1 MVPIMMKRSSLR
13 MNPLFSIWT
22 HPSSTIRYIIEH
34 KSMMY
39 SFMLIS
45 ISALINSIMAFAD
58 LGLFNGLSLF
68 TTLVIVLLSG
78 LLSGLAGWGIVIVA
92 FTGIGK
98 LLGGTG
104 TMHKMGLATGASAIP
119 TIWTAPIGL
128 MAISLYGQQLFV
140 TPTGPLGTNMS
151 IGFFFLQTWI
161 LLVISIFGL
170 IVQSKAIGIVHNF
183 SAWRGFGTLMLF
195 AGFIVVFSII
205 ILGSLFSIIFSL

>member
-1 MVPIMMKRSSLR
+1 

-22 HPSSTIRYIIEH
+22 QPSNTIRYIIDH

-39 SFMLIS
+39 PFMLIS

-68 TTLVIVLLSG
+68 TTLVVVLFSS

-92 FTGIGK
+92 YTWIGK

-104 TMHKMGLATGASAIP
+104 TMRKMGLATGASTIP
-119 TIWTAPIGL
+119 MIWTAPIGFI
-128 MAISLYGQQLFV
+128 AISLYGQQLFA

-151 IGFFFLQTWI
+151 VGFYFFQTWI
-161 LLVISIFGL
+161 MLAISIFGL
-170 IVQSKAIGIVHNF
+170 TVESKAIGIVHNF
-183 SAWRGFGTLMLF
+183 SAWRGFGTMMLF
-195 AGFIVVFSII
+195 MCFIVVISII
-205 ILGSLFSIIFSL
+205 ILGSIFSILLASI